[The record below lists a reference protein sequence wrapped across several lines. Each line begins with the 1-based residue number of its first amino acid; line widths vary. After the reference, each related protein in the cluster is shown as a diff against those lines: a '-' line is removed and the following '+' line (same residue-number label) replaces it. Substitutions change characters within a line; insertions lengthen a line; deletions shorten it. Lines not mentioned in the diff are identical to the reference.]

1 MLNCILCI
9 CLKEKKKAW
18 DWQSEAGNK
27 RSTVLTGNR
36 EPDAVGHFLKEG
48 KKEMEAMCILYISMS
63 MFSLDIYAAKP
74 WYIVVSSYLD

>member
-1 MLNCILCI
+1 VYLSER
-9 CLKEKKKAW
+9 KEEGMGLA
-18 DWQSEAGNK
+18 K
-27 RSTVLTGNR
+27 RSLEQMKHRLDR
-36 EPDAVGHFLKEG
+36 EPDAGGHFLKEG